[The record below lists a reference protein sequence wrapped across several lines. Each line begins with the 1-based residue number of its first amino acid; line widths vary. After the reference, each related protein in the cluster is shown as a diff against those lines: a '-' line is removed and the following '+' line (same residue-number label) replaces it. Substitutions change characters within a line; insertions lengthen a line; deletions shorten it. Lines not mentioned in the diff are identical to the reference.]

1 MTESLIKAKKP
12 LTRLETLF
20 GVFSMHAIPHLT
32 LSSCEPDCFANY
44 SNALPASVMRWNFSS
59 ESIQSA
65 TRLSGSFTSEAP
77 CYQDTGMTVTQHSLQ
92 QKWPNC
98 IIYIY
103 VCYID
108 LNNTISQTIQ
118 LSVKKSDAFVSLSQS
133 PSSQC
138 DLLGLK
144 DTVMKAT
151 DKEWKSCCGGREL
164 MRNWGGTCVT
174 GFARFLVAA

>member
-1 MTESLIKAKKP
+1 
-12 LTRLETLF
+12 
-20 GVFSMHAIPHLT
+20 MHAIPHLI
-32 LSSCEPDCFANY
+32 LSSCEPDCFANC
-44 SNALPASVMRWNFSS
+44 SNAFPATIMRWNFSS

-65 TRLSGSFTSEAP
+65 TSLSGSFTSGEP
-77 CYQDTGMTVTQHSLQ
+77 CYQDTGMTVTQHSPQ
-92 QKWPNC
+92 QKWPYC
-98 IIYIY
+98 IIYIC

-108 LNNTISQTIQ
+108 IYNTSSQTIQ
-118 LSVKKSDAFVSLSQS
+118 LSMKKSDAFVSLSRS

-164 MRNWGGTCVT
+164 MRN
-174 GFARFLVAA
+174 